1 MILAGVGALVEWIM
15 NDFLLEK
22 NKNKRLLMDGLNLLS
37 SLPKPSISCCFFDP
51 QYRQVL
57 DKMNYGNEG
66 ERQKERAILPQ
77 MDDNVIE
84 AFIDGIVEVLLPSG
98 YLFFWADKFIVA
110 EGRHLDLFG
119 KHTEM
124 SKPDLFLVD
133 LLTWDKG
140 RIGMGYRSR
149 RKNEMLLVYQKVP
162 KTTKNWTDKGIP
174 DTFTEKIDSP
184 RKGHAHKKPILMT
197 QRLIR
202 SVTKEGDFVLDPC
215 AGSFSTLTVC
225 QATNRNF
232 IGCDISARYGK
243 EIPE

>member
-1 MILAGVGALVEWIM
+1 
-15 NDFLLEK
+15 
-22 NKNKRLLMDGLNLLS
+22 MDGLDLLS
-37 SLPKPSISCCFFDP
+37 RIPLRSISCCLFDA

-77 MDDNVIE
+77 MDDKMIA
-84 AFIDGIVEVLLPSG
+84 AFIDKIITSLAPSG

-110 EGRHLDLFG
+110 EGKHLDLFSG
-119 KHTEM
+119 YTFGNKPTM
-124 SKPDLFLVD
+124 SLVD
-133 LLTWDKG
+133 LLVWDKG

-149 RKNEMLLVYQKVP
+149 RKNEMLLVYQKTP

-197 QRLIR
+197 ERLIR
-202 SVTKEGDFVLDPC
+202 SVTKENDFVLDPC
-215 AGSFSTLTVC
+215 AGSFSTLTAC
-225 QATNRNF
+225 QSTGRNF
-232 IGCDISARYGK
+232 IGCDISEKYGEEK
-243 EIPE
+243 PL